1 MGNSTAVSSSKSLD
15 HFFSLLIVSLVL
27 VYFLNNGV
35 AAADRKLLA
44 TESHEFHTIKLSSIL
59 PDSVCDSTSQ
69 AHSSE
74 LAFDFY
80 AASCPMLETMVKDTV
95 RTASSND
102 PRVPGRL
109 LRLLFHDCFVEGCDG
124 SVLVQGNDTER
135 SDPANASLG
144 GFEVIEVAK
153 NVVEMFCPDTV
164 SCADILV
171 LAARDA
177 VEFTGG
183 PGIEVPTGRKDGKI
197 SLASNVRP
205 NIVDTSFSLNQ
216 MKHIFSA
223 KGLSFDDL
231 VTLSGAHTIGSAHC
245 SAFSERFKLDSKG
258 NLKLIDTSLDSTY
271 AAELTQQCGASQAQT
286 SITVNNDPGTPF
298 IFDNEYYQMLL
309 AHKGLFESDA
319 VLLDNAKSLKKVE
332 EFANDKNRFFENWA
346 QAFLRLAS
354 TDVKTGEDGEIR
366 RSCSVING

>member
-1 MGNSTAVSSSKSLD
+1 MMFIYIMLLYLSFST
-15 HFFSLLIVSLVL
+15 
-27 VYFLNNGV
+27 
-35 AAADRKLLA
+35 
-44 TESHEFHTIKLSSIL
+44 
-59 PDSVCDSTSQ
+59 C
-69 AHSSE
+69 SSE

-80 AASCPMLETMVKDTV
+80 ADSCPLVETMVKDTV
-95 RTASSND
+95 RSASLND
-102 PRVPGRL
+102 PKVPGKL

-144 GFEVIEVAK
+144 GFEVIEAAK
-153 NVVEMFCPDTV
+153 NVVETFCPATV
-164 SCADILV
+164 SCADILA
-171 LAARDA
+171 LAARDS

-183 PGIEVPTGRKDGKI
+183 PGIEIPTGRKDGKI

-205 NIVDTSFSLNQ
+205 NIVDTSFTLNQ

-245 SAFSERFKLDSKG
+245 SAFSERFRLDTKG
-258 NLKLIDTSLDSTY
+258 KLKLIDTSLDRTY
-271 AAELTQQCGASQAQT
+271 AAELTQQCGSSQAQT
-286 SITVNNDPGTPF
+286 SVTVNNDPETPF
-298 IFDNEYYQMLL
+298 IFDNQYYQMLL
-309 AHKGLFESDA
+309 AHKGLFQSDA

-332 EFANDKNRFFENWA
+332 EFANDKNSFFDNWTE
-346 QAFLRLAS
+346 AFLKLAS
-354 TDVKTGEDGEIR
+354 IGVKTGEDSEIR